1 MKAFIRNFA
10 RRKIA
15 VAASIVIIAFILTAL
30 IGPFLLKYDPN
41 AQDLLNKYQMPSTD
55 HILGTDNLGRDIATR
70 MVYGARIS
78 LLISFCGVMIG
89 ALIGV
94 IIGVCAGYFGGVF
107 DTVISGI
114 IDILLAFPGL
124 LLAIVIISIL
134 GSGVTNT
141 MLTIAFYSIPKV
153 ARLVRGSVLAVK
165 QSEYIQA
172 CRTMGA
178 SHLRIITLHIIPN
191 IVSVITVDTTL
202 SLGYAL
208 LTASGLSFLGI
219 GVQPPNPEWGAM
231 LSEARVA
238 LRTFPLGAI
247 VPGVAITLV
256 VLSFSLVGDGIRDV
270 FDPKLK
276 RGR

>member
-1 MKAFIRNFA
+1 MNTFIKNFA

-15 VAASIVIIAFILTAL
+15 VAALVVILIFILTAL
-30 IGPFLLKYDPN
+30 IGPFLTKYDPN
-41 AQDLLNKYQMPSTD
+41 AQNLLNKYQMPSWD

-78 LLISFCGVMIG
+78 LFISFFGVMLG
-89 ALIGV
+89 ALAGV
-94 IIGVCAGYFGGVF
+94 IIGVCAGYFGGVI
-107 DTVISGI
+107 DSIISGI

-141 MLTIAFYSIPKV
+141 MLTIAFYSIPKC
-153 ARLVRGSVLAVK
+153 ARLVRGSVMSLK

-178 SHLRIITLHIIPN
+178 SHFRIITQHVIPN
-191 IVSVITVDTTL
+191 IMSVITVDTTL

-231 LSEARVA
+231 LSSARDV
-238 LRTFPLGAI
+238 LRTFPLAAFI
-247 VPGVAITLV
+247 PGVAITTV
-256 VLSFSLVGDGIRDV
+256 VLSFSLVGDGIRDAL
-270 FDPKLK
+270 DPKLK
-276 RGR
+276 TK

>member
-1 MKAFIRNFA
+1 MKAFFKNFA

-15 VAASIVIIAFILTAL
+15 VVALVVILIFIITAL
-30 IGPFLLKYDPN
+30 IGPLFLKYDPN
-41 AQDLLNKYQMPSTD
+41 AQDLLNKYQMPSWD

-78 LLISFCGVMIG
+78 LFISFFGVMLG

-94 IIGVCAGYFGGVF
+94 IIGVCAGYFGGII
-107 DTVISGI
+107 DSIISGI

-141 MLTIAFYSIPKV
+141 MLTIAFYSIPKC
-153 ARLVRGSVLAVK
+153 ARLVRGSVMALK
-165 QSEYIQA
+165 QSEYIHA
-172 CRTMGA
+172 CQTMGA
-178 SHLRIITLHIIPN
+178 SHLRIIVLHIIPN

-202 SLGYAL
+202 SLGYAI

-231 LSEARVA
+231 LSSARDV
-238 LRTFPLGAI
+238 LRTFPLAAI
-247 VPGVAITLV
+247 IPGVAITTV
-256 VLSFSLVGDGIRDV
+256 VLSFSLVGDGIRDAL
-270 FDPKLK
+270 DPKLK
-276 RGR
+276 TK